1 MTRIDYRK
9 SKFKSIKGVI
19 KKLVP
24 NIIMRIKRSILS
36 IVFAAVAE
44 WLKAAPC

>member
-1 MTRIDYRK
+1 MAIKISCRK

-24 NIIMRIKRSILS
+24 NINYEIMKIRE
-36 IVFAAVAE
+36 VY
-44 WLKAAPC
+44 

>member
-1 MTRIDYRK
+1 MAARVDRRK

-24 NIIMRIKRSILS
+24 NINYENMKIKE
-36 IVFAAVAE
+36 VY
-44 WLKAAPC
+44 